1 MTTFSSAVRRLGPL
15 AIVLFGFAMR
25 VHAMDT
31 TWIDGDRANP
41 HGIGLLIVDALSR
54 GQFTEFLLF
63 NDDASTGLPM
73 PPLIGYVWA
82 IVSLFDRSLFMATA
96 VGLMA
101 NAVVVAMVFDLG
113 RRHYG
118 WSVGMLAATV
128 SAGSNWGVY
137 LARGTWHPQH
147 LEVGVVAS
155 AWLLSTGVGGRA
167 GRPRALFGAFV
178 AVALTAGSYF
188 GAFFVPAQAALAA
201 LAAGAW
207 RRPLRRAFLAGLML
221 CALGFAFYGASLVAT
236 GRLDRA
242 LSGFSLVRSEPGVL
256 TEADLIARD
265 ITPMN
270 RDPLGHFLRL
280 ATNADYALT
289 WTSPE
294 LSGYAERK
302 GLNDATAVILAL
314 AIAAGVARMLTNAR
328 LPVNRVWL
336 VWALMPIIALG
347 AIAVL
352 KRDFRVAIY
361 YLLLTT
367 PAQYVAAGLGLDAV
381 LGVMKRAKVPATA
394 AACAALMVVPAWNF
408 AAAAETVY
416 RQPLIEPGFMPLKW
430 SLRLGT
436 LWRESCALVNGSNF
450 WWDLSL
456 FQDPRRWR
464 RGGTFFNEFSS
475 AWTVA
480 PEGGTCALKQS
491 GPGLPH
497 AELLPL
503 ALDDGSIVRTYRS
516 LPYDAGRPA
525 TTTLNLGWTL
535 LEYTAPISASPGQT
549 VTVVHA
555 WRVDAL
561 PDESHW
567 NYYYAPFLK
576 LVGPDGKVAV
586 SIDRAAALE
595 GWQWRRGEV
604 IFSSVDLRL
613 PADLP
618 PGGYALQSSLFDP
631 NQKKNAVYFQAD
643 KPGQAMLT
651 LERALRVEAAA
662 AIR

>member
-1 MTTFSSAVRRLGPL
+1 MTTVSSAVRRLGPF

-101 NAVVVAMVFDLG
+101 NAVVVAMVFDFG

-118 WSVGMLAATV
+118 WTAGMFAAAI

-147 LEVGVVAS
+147 LEIGVVAA
-155 AWLLSTGVGGRA
+155 AWLLSIGVAGRLGRA
-167 GRPRALFGAFV
+167 RALLGGFT
-178 AVALTAGSYF
+178 AVAMTAGSYF
-188 GAFFVPAQAALAA
+188 GAFFLPAQAALAT
-201 LAAGAW
+201 LIAGGW
-207 RRPLRRAFLAGLML
+207 RNALRRAWLAGLAL

-236 GRLDRA
+236 GRLERA

-289 WTSPE
+289 WTSPD
-294 LSGYAERK
+294 LPGYDVRRS
-302 GLNDATAVILAL
+302 LNDATAVLLSLAVAVGVARMAFGARRPVNRLMLVWALAPILAL
-314 AIAAGVARMLTNAR
+314 AAIAA
-328 LPVNRVWL
+328 
-336 VWALMPIIALG
+336 
-347 AIAVL
+347 L

-367 PAQYVAAGLGLDAV
+367 PVQYMAAGWGMAAL
-381 LGVMKRAKVPATA
+381 VMALKRGRTAATA
-394 AACAALMVVPAWNF
+394 AACVALALVPAWNF

-416 RQPLIEPGFMPLKW
+416 RQPLIDPGFMPLRW
-430 SLRLGT
+430 SLRLGK
-436 LWRESCALVNGSNF
+436 LWQESCSLINGSNF

-464 RGGTFFNEFSS
+464 RGGTFANEFSS
-475 AWTVA
+475 AWSVA
-480 PEGGTCALKQS
+480 PQGGTCALKQA
-491 GPGLPH
+491 GPPLPN

-525 TTTLNLGWTL
+525 TTTVNLGWTL
-535 LEYTAPISASPGQT
+535 LHYGAPLSASPGHT
-549 VTVVHA
+549 VTVIHA

-561 PDESHW
+561 PEETYWSF
-567 NYYYAPFLK
+567 YYAPFLK
-576 LVGPDGKVAV
+576 LIGPDGKVAV
-586 SIDRAAALE
+586 SVDRAATLE
-595 GWQWRRGEV
+595 GWQWRPGEI
-604 IFSSVDLRL
+604 IFSSVDMRL
-613 PADLP
+613 PADLA
-618 PGGYALQSSLFDP
+618 PGAYVLQSSLFDP

-643 KPGQAMLT
+643 RPGQAILT
-651 LERALRVEAAA
+651 LERTLRVEPSPV
-662 AIR
+662 R